1 MENCVLQCETTGV
14 TVRTSAEL
22 VMKTSDLC
30 GAKVC
35 ASRLSWGARL
45 QSPAGRGCCTGREEE
60 AWPTCSVTRSG
71 TRSPLSRGRVAV
83 LGPHSFIQ
91 GRP

>member
-45 QSPAGRGCCTGREEE
+45 HPQHGVGVPQAGKR
-60 AWPTCSVTRSG
+60 TRS
-71 TRSPLSRGRVAV
+71 R
-83 LGPHSFIQ
+83 
-91 GRP
+91 RPAP